1 MLIKE
6 RTVIN
11 SYKKLIKKQQN
22 LMSKM
27 SNISREKDFKMEKL
41 ENRYDSKIDNLVREQ
56 ASLNLIVAA
65 TQEYVRK
72 TNYEKSNIIDK
83 ATTKKRED

>member
-1 MLIKE
+1 MIKE

-11 SYKKLIKKQQN
+11 SYEKLIKKQQK

-56 ASLNLIVAA
+56 AALNLIVGA

-72 TNYEKSNIIDK
+72 TNYDKSTMIDK
-83 ATTKKRED
+83 VTIKKREG

>member
-11 SYKKLIKKQQN
+11 SYEKLIKKQQK

-56 ASLNLIVAA
+56 AALNLIVGA

-83 ATTKKRED
+83 ATIKKREG